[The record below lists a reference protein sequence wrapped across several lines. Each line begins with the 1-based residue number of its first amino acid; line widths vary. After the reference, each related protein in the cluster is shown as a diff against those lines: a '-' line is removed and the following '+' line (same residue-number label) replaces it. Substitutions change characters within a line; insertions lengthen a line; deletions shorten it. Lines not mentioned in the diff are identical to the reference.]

1 LRVKE
6 INITQGEIPWHRHAT
21 SVAKAPAL
29 VTMFRTQND
38 ALVAAGIQTFNASA
52 PSLVDT
58 QSVKMFAL
66 HA

>member
-1 LRVKE
+1 
-6 INITQGEIPWHRHAT
+6 
-21 SVAKAPAL
+21 VAKAPAL

-38 ALVAAGIQTFNASA
+38 ALAAAGIQIFNASA

-58 QSVKMFAL
+58 QSAKMFAL